1 MIIIRDIQKIQAL
14 RKVQS
19 DQSWGFVPTMGALH
33 LGHISLIKQAIKEND
48 VCIVSIF
55 VNPTQFNDSSD
66 LEKYPRKTERDIGV
80 LEKEGV
86 DILFLPGVKDIYP
99 LDFNTKVR
107 NLNLSNRLEGK
118 ARDGHFD
125 GVCTV
130 LTKFFNIVSPQV
142 VYFGQKDAQQLLIV
156 KKLVFDLN
164 FNIEVKGC
172 ATYRDENGLA
182 LSSRNEGLTA
192 EQNHSAAVLYQSLQ
206 LAKKIVSQ
214 GEKRSEVIIREMEK
228 MIIQV
233 PSIRIDYIAITDSKN
248 LEPVHKIKEE
258 VLVSL
263 AAYFGSIRLID
274 NIVILPYF

>member
-14 RKVQS
+14 RKFQS

-48 VCIVSIF
+48 ACIVSIF

-66 LEKYPRKTERDIGV
+66 LELYPRKTELDIEI

-86 DILFLPGVKDIYP
+86 EILFLPEVKDIYP
-99 LDFNTKVR
+99 LDFNTKVK
-107 NLNLSNRLEGK
+107 NLNLSNTLEGTVRK
-118 ARDGHFD
+118 GHFD

-164 FNIEVKGC
+164 FDIEVKGC
-172 ATYRDENGLA
+172 PTYRGENGLA
-182 LSSRNEGLTA
+182 LSSRNEGLTI
-192 EQNHSAAVLYQSLQ
+192 EQYHSAAVLYQSLQ
-206 LAKKIVSQ
+206 FAKKLVSE
-214 GEKRSEVIIREMEK
+214 GEKKSEVIISK
-228 MIIQV
+228 MAKMMNQV
-233 PSIRIDYIAITDSKN
+233 PFIKIDYIAITDNNK
-248 LEPVHKIKEE
+248 LEPVRDIDQE

-263 AAYFGSIRLID
+263 AVFLGSVRLID
-274 NIVILPYF
+274 NIVILP